1 MIRKIILNTI
11 CIVLIV
17 SCASSKKNNNLIY
30 GVVYDSS
37 GAKTLSG
44 VKIYN
49 GKKYISST
57 DFQGRFSFINS
68 FEENQLI
75 LKKNGYEEKHIVLD
89 DTNSLDFVRVN
100 LDSFE
105 DLCFLC
111 HEYLI
116 KGDFDNAAEILL
128 RIEKINIE
136 SYEYALLMSVYE
148 FYVNNYDSSYIWLCC
163 AIERQ
168 KGNILQLTEFKKL
181 VLSKLE
187 K

>member
-1 MIRKIILNTI
+1 MIKKIILNTI
-11 CIVLIV
+11 CIVLFV

-75 LKKNGYEEKHIVLD
+75 HLL
-89 DTNSLDFVRVN
+89 S
-100 LDSFE
+100 
-105 DLCFLC
+105 FLC
-111 HEYLI
+111 SFLN
-116 KGDFDNAAEILL
+116 F
-128 RIEKINIE
+128 
-136 SYEYALLMSVYE
+136 
-148 FYVNNYDSSYIWLCC
+148 
-163 AIERQ
+163 
-168 KGNILQLTEFKKL
+168 
-181 VLSKLE
+181 
-187 K
+187 

>member
-11 CIVLIV
+11 CIVLFV

-75 LKKNGYEEKHIVLD
+75 LKKIGYEEKHIVLD

-100 LDSFE
+100 LESFE

-116 KGDFDNAAEILL
+116 KGDFDNAAEILS
-128 RIEKINIE
+128 RIEKINIDNKE
-136 SYEYALLMSVYE
+136 IEFALTFGYAKNLFAEDV
-148 FYVNNYDSSYIWLCC
+148 
-163 AIERQ
+163 IEEQFGLKIVLNTVGINDIR
-168 KGNILQLTEFKKL
+168 KIL
-181 VLSKLE
+181 
-187 K
+187 